1 MKSFWIG
8 SIAAVV
14 IAIVAGTVLTGTEMT
29 SGQKFSTS
37 APGFSLHKQQGRPL
51 LKGTA
56 LVASWKNR
64 TGRYSAG
71 CSPPPECEPDT
82 PTSSAQRL

>member
-8 SIAAVV
+8 SIAAGV

-37 APGFSLHKQQGRPL
+37 S
-51 LKGTA
+51 T
-56 LVASWKNR
+56 
-64 TGRYSAG
+64 
-71 CSPPPECEPDT
+71 
-82 PTSSAQRL
+82 RL